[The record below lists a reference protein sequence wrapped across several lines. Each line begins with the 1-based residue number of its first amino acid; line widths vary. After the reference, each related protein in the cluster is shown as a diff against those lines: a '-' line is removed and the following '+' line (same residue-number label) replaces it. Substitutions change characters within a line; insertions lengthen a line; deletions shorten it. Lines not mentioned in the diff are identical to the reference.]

1 MGNKSGKT
9 NIKDIKVT
17 KESDSG
23 RNLEFKNTK
32 TGEELSRAQVVN
44 KIESGEITGAHVR
57 KVNNVKTPC
66 SNPDG
71 KKNNNL
77 G

>member
-32 TGEELSRAQVVN
+32 TGEELSRAQVVK
-44 KIESGEITGAHVR
+44 KIKSGEITHAHNRNINGVE
-57 KVNNVKTPC
+57 TPC

-71 KKNNNL
+71 KKSNNL